1 MTNKEYFQQA
11 LWLDRK
17 INSYIREAERL
28 REMTVS
34 IRSPSLDDKVQTSRP
49 NEAPFVRGVERL
61 MALEERINREIDAL
75 VDLKDELRTV
85 IDALP
90 SWEEQTV
97 LRCRYLCGMARED
110 IGAEMNVSPRT
121 VLRWHG
127 SALAHAVQPQKNN

>member
-34 IRSPSLDDKVQTSRP
+34 ISSPSLGDRVQTSRRS
-49 NEAPFVRGVERL
+49 EAPFVRGVERL
-61 MALEERINREIDAL
+61 IALEKRIDQEVDAL

-90 SWEEQTV
+90 SAEEQTV
-97 LRCRYLCGMARED
+97 LRCRYLCGMTWED
-110 IGAEMNVSPRT
+110 IGADMNVSPRT

-127 SALAHAVQPQKNN
+127 AALAHAVQPEKKI